1 MEMQLMDA
9 SKRSPKRW
17 TTKWTHG
24 SLNGSSPT
32 LIRKLSWQNAL
43 ERMLQNWATI
53 RLHHQ
58 SGRLVTIS
66 SKRSCGTLQVSCVYL
81 QLFGALKQL
90 EIGVNYWS
98 IWKSIHQTKFNKS
111 IFLARI
117 SQTVN
122 HSRPEPGSAQSPE
135 WTHTSGA
142 SWTVKETIGSQLLR
156 QAKMTWGGGISC
168 VEYAKY
174 ENYQWLS
181 GIITES
187 SLRTL
192 ASKSHPRQ
200 CLKCV
205 RFTAAL

>member
-1 MEMQLMDA
+1 MGLYRHHVYIC
-9 SKRSPKRW
+9 SFLVHWNSLKL
-17 TTKWTHG
+17 G
-24 SLNGSSPT
+24 SIIG
-32 LIRKLSWQNAL
+32 Q
-43 ERMLQNWATI
+43 
-53 RLHHQ
+53 
-58 SGRLVTIS
+58 
-66 SKRSCGTLQVSCVYL
+66 
-81 QLFGALKQL
+81 FGKAYIKQ
-90 EIGVNYWS
+90 
-98 IWKSIHQTKFNKS
+98 KFNKS

-135 WTHTSGA
+135 WTHASGA

-156 QAKMTWGGGISC
+156 QATMTWGGGISC

-192 ASKSHPRQ
+192 ASKSPSKAVPQ
-200 CLKCV
+200 V
-205 RFTAAL
+205 REVHGSLVKE